1 MYVCLCLGVSDR
13 KIREVVGNGACSV
26 AEVMACTGAGTRCGS
41 CRSTIAELVSD
52 DASPRTE
59 AAPSVRRLP
68 VAAVNDAA

>member
-52 DASPRTE
+52 EGPPSSE

-68 VAAVNDAA
+68 LMRVHSAA